1 MPPVQRHPAQ
11 AQRPKAADKLQGAAS
26 LARADFDRLLA
37 AFVATHPH
45 RPCHWNPASGELFAP
60 PAGPKG
66 QAAREAFELR
76 LLQEDGWIELPWQE
90 SDDAYAQARQF
101 VAQLKPGKGRAELA
115 RALDTAKPFRSFRA
129 VLGKHPGLARRWEAE
144 ANAEALA
151 RLVECCVAHDVAP
164 ADPRYDAALKAW
176 EAAQACSAP
185 VVFAPAAPQPVRVSL
200 GSLRLGAGE
209 SGKSGTS

>member
-1 MPPVQRHPAQ
+1 MPPVQRHATHVQ
-11 AQRPKAADKLQGAAS
+11 APKAADRPHGLAAS
-26 LARADFDRLLA
+26 DRADFDRLLA

-45 RPCHWNPASGELFAP
+45 RPCHWNPSTGELFAP

-66 QAAREAFELR
+66 AAAREAFELR

-115 RALDTAKPFRSFRA
+115 RALDTAKPFRAFRA
-129 VLGKHPGLARRWEAE
+129 VLGKHPGLARRWQAE

-164 ADPRYDAALKAW
+164 ADPRYAAALQAW
-176 EAAQACSAP
+176 EAAQACSTP
-185 VVFAPAAPQPVRVSL
+185 VVFAPAAPAPVRVSL
-200 GSLRLGAGE
+200 GSLRLGAAAPDKAGQP
-209 SGKSGTS
+209 